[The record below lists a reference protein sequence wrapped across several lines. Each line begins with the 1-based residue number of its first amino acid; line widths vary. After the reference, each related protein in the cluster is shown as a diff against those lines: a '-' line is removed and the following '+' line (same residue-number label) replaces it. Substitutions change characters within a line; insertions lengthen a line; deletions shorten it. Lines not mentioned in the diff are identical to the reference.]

1 METLGV
7 LIITL
12 LFIGLFASLCTWH
25 CSIVEELEINGDKEN
40 LIETIKIIL
49 GSYTICVS
57 ISLLF
62 ATFFGIT
69 SDINIMPSRLLDLIL
84 AIFTLLFPLIALIG
98 YICLIVKEV
107 MQINDCLFDSYYII
121 SLVLIAILGIIST
134 GIGFLSCGIA
144 SLR

>member
-49 GSYTICVS
+49 V
-57 ISLLF
+57 
-62 ATFFGIT
+62 
-69 SDINIMPSRLLDLIL
+69 
-84 AIFTLLFPLIALIG
+84 
-98 YICLIVKEV
+98 
-107 MQINDCLFDSYYII
+107 
-121 SLVLIAILGIIST
+121 AILYAFPYHYSLQH
-134 GIGFLSCGIA
+134 FLG
-144 SLR
+144 